1 MKVPKR
7 MYTPGRSVTRRGFL
21 IRSAVG
27 GAALLSGTSFGRTAP
42 AVSAGRRPN
51 ILFIVTDQQGL
62 DTISA
67 VGCSDVHTPNLD
79 RLARRGM
86 TFMESHSTDPVC
98 SPARSSI
105 FTGRMPSETGV
116 FVNGRPIRESIPN
129 VGQWLSREGYET
141 VYVGK
146 WHLPRSFTLDIPG
159 FTVIPGGLSSHGTV
173 GDGPVSRAC
182 QGYLRNYKGDKPFL
196 LVASFLQPHDVCHWV
211 IMRQKQPENLPYPEL
226 AGELPPLPS
235 NFDYDPREPE
245 RVKQTRQT
253 SKRCP
258 WNEEQW
264 RFYLW
269 SYYRMVEEVDAE
281 IGRVLQA
288 LEDAGH
294 LEDTLVVFTSD
305 HGEGRA
311 RHQQVLKNVLYD
323 EAVKVPLIFS
333 WPGRI
338 SENVQDRTSLVSGLD
353 IVPTLCDF
361 VGVKA
366 PPDMRGRTLRAAL
379 EGRAAPGAEFVA
391 AEVRITGRMVR
402 TPDFKYIAFEDDPVV
417 QLFDMKNNPGE
428 TKNLFE
434 DSQYASV
441 LEEHRRLLERWES
454 RLDPMPRPA
463 PRGQTRQRPTPA
475 P

>member
-1 MKVPKR
+1 MKVRKR
-7 MYTPGRSVTRRGFL
+7 IRTAGRSVTRRGFL
-21 IRSAVG
+21 TTGTVG
-27 GAALLSGTSFGRTAP
+27 GATLLSGTSFGRTAP
-42 AVSAGRRPN
+42 VVSSARRPN
-51 ILFIVTDQQGL
+51 ILLIITDQQGL
-62 DTISA
+62 DAMSA
-67 VGCSDVHTPNLD
+67 AGCSDVHTPNLD

-86 TFMESHSTDPVC
+86 TFMESHSTDPLC

-116 FVNGRPIRESIPN
+116 IVNGRPIREPIPN
-129 VGQWLSREGYET
+129 LGQWLNREGYDT

-146 WHLPRSFTLDIPG
+146 WHLPRPFALDIPG

-182 QGYLRNYKGDKPFL
+182 QGYLRNYKGDNPFL
-196 LVASFLQPHDVCHWV
+196 LVASFLQPHDICHWV
-211 IMRQKQPENLPYPEL
+211 IMHGAYRENLPHPDL

-245 RVKQTRQT
+245 IVKLSRQT
-253 SKRCP
+253 TAN

-288 LEDAGH
+288 LEDTGH
-294 LEDTLVVFTSD
+294 LDDTLVVFTAD

-311 RHQQVLKNVLYD
+311 RHQQVLKNKLYE
-323 EAVKVPLIFS
+323 EALKVPLIFS

-338 SENVQDRTSLVSGLD
+338 PEDVRDTTSLVSGLD

-361 VGVKA
+361 IGVKA
-366 PPDMRGRTLRAAL
+366 PADMRGRSLRPVLESRAAT
-379 EGRAAPGAEFVA
+379 GAEFVA
-391 AEVRITGRMVR
+391 AEVRVIGRMVR

-417 QLFDMKNNPGE
+417 QLFDMKNDAGE

-434 DSQYASV
+434 DSQYAGV
-441 LEEHRRLLERWES
+441 LEDHRRLLERWES

-463 PRGQTRQRPTPA
+463 PRGRTRQGPTPA